1 MPQDTVLGP
10 LLFSLYI
17 NDIMVGIESEIHL
30 FTDDC
35 VCYRQIDSTEAELS
49 LGFQKQ
55 EFRTPILQKV
65 GVPLEKVGVPSRKV
79 GVPQSQAFHSE
90 W

>member
-1 MPQDTVLGP
+1 MSQ
-10 LLFSLYI
+10 
-17 NDIMVGIESEIHL
+17 
-30 FTDDC
+30 
-35 VCYRQIDSTEAELS
+35 LS

-65 GVPLEKVGVPSRKV
+65 GVPLERVGVPSRKV
-79 GVPQSQAFHSE
+79 GVPQIHAFLSV

>member
-1 MPQDTVLGP
+1 MSQAPPTTESTVKG
-10 LLFSLYI
+10 FSSFYNLSKK
-17 NDIMVGIESEIHL
+17 MS
-30 FTDDC
+30 
-35 VCYRQIDSTEAELS
+35 ELS

-65 GVPLEKVGVPSRKV
+65 GVPLERVGVPSRKV
-79 GVPQSQAFHSE
+79 GVPQIHAFLSV